1 MLRKG
6 IFVILVAI
14 GTIVPGGLLVL
25 NAHYQR
31 MTQVVPMAISQP
43 IIPNR
48 TSSNDNIPQ
57 CINSKYSTSRNISG
71 RLLTLFT
78 TLRDVKVRERLHNQT
93 LMNWA
98 SLKPSVLPV
107 LFVMPN
113 DSEYWTWRATELGW
127 RVEKVPRTRENVPI
141 VKAMFNVTSQ
151 KYPSPFIGFANAD
164 NLFGNS
170 LTDTLTGLSKCCW
183 NLLHGRMSLLVGR
196 RRGVNV
202 SEISEEPS
210 GEYVD
215 QIASRF
221 KMHSTYAQDY
231 FIFGGGGSFRW
242 EDVPDFVV
250 GRVGYDNWFV
260 VMAQRWNVSLV
271 DCSETISNLHQQGKD
286 GHRAGWTLN
295 KGRSKY
301 INYRAAGKHF
311 SYRGGITKCSFWSS
325 TKTPPQNNSETLPS
339 ISLKRRK
346 RGKGCRHPDIKNLT
360 CPS

>member
-1 MLRKG
+1 MLKKRSC
-6 IFVILVAI
+6 VIVVAC
-14 GTIVPGGLLVL
+14 GVIVPSVLLFLSALYVDINHL
-25 NAHYQR
+25 VTAPVSWEANPHR
-31 MTQVVPMAISQP
+31 ISSK
-43 IIPNR
+43 R
-48 TSSNDNIPQ
+48 SNPQ
-57 CINSKYSTSRNISG
+57 CINRHSTPRNLSG

-170 LTDTLTGLSKCCW
+170 LIETLTGLSKCCW
-183 NLLHGRMSLLVGR
+183 DLLHGRMSLLVGR
-196 RRGVNV
+196 RRGVDV
-202 SEISEEPS
+202 SEISENPS
-210 GEYVD
+210 GVYVD

-221 KMHSTYAQDY
+221 RMHSTKAQDY
-231 FIFGGGGSFRW
+231 FIFGGGGNFRW

-250 GRVGYDNWFV
+250 GRIGYDNWFV
-260 VMAQRWNVSLV
+260 VMAQQWNVSLI

-286 GHRAGWTLN
+286 GYRAGWTLN

-301 INYRAAGKHF
+301 MNYRAAGNF
-311 SYRGGITKCSFWSS
+311 SYRGGGTKCSFYSS
-325 TKTPPQNNSETLPS
+325 MKTAPQNSSDEILPGICLTETS
-339 ISLKRRK
+339 
-346 RGKGCRHPDIKNLT
+346 RGEGCRNPDAK
-360 CPS
+360 S

>member
-1 MLRKG
+1 MLKKRSC
-6 IFVILVAI
+6 VIVVAC
-14 GTIVPGGLLVL
+14 GVIVPSVLLFLSALYVDINHL
-25 NAHYQR
+25 VTAPVSWEANPHR
-31 MTQVVPMAISQP
+31 ISSK
-43 IIPNR
+43 R
-48 TSSNDNIPQ
+48 SNPQ
-57 CINSKYSTSRNISG
+57 CINRHSTPRNLSG

-113 DSEYWTWRATELGW
+113 DSEYWTWRAMELGW
-127 RVEKVPRTRENVPI
+127 RVEKVPQTREDVPI
-141 VKAMFNVTSQ
+141 FKAMFNVTSQ

-170 LTDTLTGLSKCCW
+170 LIETLTGLSKCCW
-183 NLLHGRMSLLVGR
+183 DLLHGRMSLLVGR
-196 RRGVNV
+196 RRGVNA
-202 SEISEEPS
+202 SEISEDPS

-221 KMHSTYAQDY
+221 RRHGTYAQDY

-250 GRVGYDNWFV
+250 GRAGYDNWFV

-286 GHRAGWTLN
+286 GKRSGWTLN
-295 KGRSKY
+295 KGSSKFM
-301 INYRAAGKHF
+301 NYRAAGKHF
-311 SYRGGITKCSFWSS
+311 SYRGGVTKCSFYSS
-325 TKTPPQNNSETLPS
+325 MKTPPQNTSDETLPG
-339 ISLKRRK
+339 ICLTETR
-346 RGKGCRHPDIKNLT
+346 RGKGCRHPDGK
-360 CPS
+360 S